1 MNSNTITLQG
11 KDLEKLIM
19 EAEKYFNTT
28 RDNINI
34 EVIEEKKTLFSKYYK
49 INAAIKFVPELDKM
63 EKLLNS
69 LEGDLKVSEKSRVN
83 IVQDENEREVEK
95 VDSKYE
101 ITVDK
106 EGMEAYL
113 TVYPPISGGKEINKE
128 DILTA
133 LEEKNIKSGIL
144 FEDIDKIVDEKKYN
158 TKMLI
163 AKGRPAIH
171 GKDAIIEYN
180 INFVKE
186 KKIRITEDGKVDY
199 KELSLIN
206 NVNEGELLATII
218 PATEG
223 INGED
228 VYGNIIKAKDG
239 KKISIPKGKN
249 VTVSEDGLK
258 IISAIKGEVKIIDNK
273 INVFPV
279 HIIEGNVDNSTGNIK
294 FVGKVV
300 VKGNVLTGFTIE
312 ADEDV
317 EVYGVVEGA
326 RIISKGNII
335 LHRGIQGV
343 NKGELTCEGDLIA
356 KFIENSKVYA
366 KGNIQSEAIMH
377 SIVYCGKKL
386 EVLGKKGLIVGG
398 EIKASD
404 EIKAKT
410 IGSPMA
416 TITAVE
422 VGINP
427 DIRKKYDELLKE
439 KNRYN
444 ENLEKLSKA
453 VDLLTKFN
461 QKGELT
467 EDKKE
472 LLNRSIVLKLQ
483 TQKALEDITN
493 EIEEIAAYIE
503 DISNGKIKVENV
515 VYPGTRITI
524 GTNCM
529 YIRDQIQYATFYRV
543 SGEIKVG
550 SYEP

>member
-158 TKMLI
+158 IRILI
-163 AKGRPAIH
+163 AKGKPAVH
-171 GKDAIIEYN
+171 GKDARVEYN
-180 INFVKE
+180 INIVKE

-199 KELSLIN
+199 KDLSLIN
-206 NVNEGELLATII
+206 NVDEGELLATII

-223 INGED
+223 VNGED
-228 VYGNIIKAKDG
+228 IYGNVIKAKDG
-239 KKISIPKGKN
+239 KKIAIPKGRN
-249 VTVSEDGLK
+249 VIVSEDGLK
-258 IISAIKGEVKIIDNK
+258 LISAIKGEVKIIDNK

-279 HIIEGNVDNSTGNIK
+279 HTIEGNVDNSTGNIK

>member
-128 DILTA
+128 DILAA
-133 LEEKNIKSGIL
+133 LEEKKIKSGIL
-144 FEDIDKIVDEKKYN
+144 YEDIDKIVDEKKYN
-158 TKMLI
+158 IRILI
-163 AKGRPAIH
+163 AKGKPAVH
-171 GKDAIIEYN
+171 GKDARVEYN
-180 INFVKE
+180 INIVKE

-199 KELSLIN
+199 KDLSLIN
-206 NVNEGELLATII
+206 NVDEGELLATII

-223 INGED
+223 VNGED
-228 VYGNIIKAKDG
+228 IYGNVIKAKDG
-239 KKISIPKGKN
+239 KKIAIPKGRN
-249 VTVSEDGLK
+249 VIVSEDGLK
-258 IISAIKGEVKIIDNK
+258 LISAIKGEVKIIDNK

-294 FVGKVV
+294 FLGKVV

>member
-158 TKMLI
+158 IRILI
-163 AKGRPAIH
+163 AKGKPAVH
-171 GKDAIIEYN
+171 GKDARVEYN
-180 INFVKE
+180 INIVKE

-199 KELSLIN
+199 KDLSLIN
-206 NVNEGELLATII
+206 NVDEGELLATII

-223 INGED
+223 VNGED
-228 VYGNIIKAKDG
+228 IYGNVIKAKDG
-239 KKISIPKGKN
+239 KKIAIPKGRN
-249 VTVSEDGLK
+249 VIVSEDGLK
-258 IISAIKGEVKIIDNK
+258 LISAIKGEVKIIDNK

>member
-158 TKMLI
+158 IRILI
-163 AKGRPAIH
+163 AKGKPAVH
-171 GKDAIIEYN
+171 GKDARVEYN
-180 INFVKE
+180 INIVKE

-199 KELSLIN
+199 KDLSLIN
-206 NVNEGELLATII
+206 NVDEGELLATII

-223 INGED
+223 VNGED
-228 VYGNIIKAKDG
+228 IYGNVIKAKDG
-239 KKISIPKGKN
+239 KKIAIPKGRN
-249 VTVSEDGLK
+249 VIVSEDGLK
-258 IISAIKGEVKIIDNK
+258 LISAIKGEVKIIDNK

-472 LLNRSIVLKLQ
+472 LLNRTIVLKLQ

>member
-158 TKMLI
+158 IRILI
-163 AKGRPAIH
+163 AKGKPAVH
-171 GKDAIIEYN
+171 GKDARVEYN
-180 INFVKE
+180 INIVKE

-199 KELSLIN
+199 KDLSLIN
-206 NVNEGELLATII
+206 NVDEGELLATII

-223 INGED
+223 VNGED
-228 VYGNIIKAKDG
+228 IYGNVIKAKDG
-239 KKISIPKGKN
+239 KKTAIPKGRN
-249 VTVSEDGLK
+249 VIVSEDGLK
-258 IISAIKGEVKIIDNK
+258 LISAIKGEVKIIDNK

-279 HIIEGNVDNSTGNIK
+279 HTIEGNVDNSTGNIK

>member
-128 DILTA
+128 DILAA
-133 LEEKNIKSGIL
+133 LEEKKIKSGIL
-144 FEDIDKIVDEKKYN
+144 YEDIDKIVDEKKYN
-158 TKMLI
+158 IRILI
-163 AKGRPAIH
+163 AKGKPAVH
-171 GKDAIIEYN
+171 GKDARVEYN
-180 INFVKE
+180 INIVKE

-199 KELSLIN
+199 KDLSLIN
-206 NVNEGELLATII
+206 NVDEGELLATII

-223 INGED
+223 VNGED
-228 VYGNIIKAKDG
+228 IYGNVIKAKDG
-239 KKISIPKGKN
+239 KKIAIPKGRN
-249 VTVSEDGLK
+249 VIVSEDGLK
-258 IISAIKGEVKIIDNK
+258 LISAIKGEVKIIDNK

-279 HIIEGNVDNSTGNIK
+279 HTIEGNVDNSTGNIK
-294 FVGKVV
+294 FLGKVV

>member
-158 TKMLI
+158 IRILI
-163 AKGRPAIH
+163 AKGKPAVH
-171 GKDAIIEYN
+171 GKDARVEYN
-180 INFVKE
+180 INIVKE

-199 KELSLIN
+199 KDLSLIN
-206 NVNEGELLATII
+206 NVDEGELLATII

-223 INGED
+223 VNGED
-228 VYGNIIKAKDG
+228 IYGNVIKAKDG
-239 KKISIPKGKN
+239 KKIAIPKGRN
-249 VTVSEDGLK
+249 VIVSEDGLK
-258 IISAIKGEVKIIDNK
+258 LISAIKGEVKIIDNK

-279 HIIEGNVDNSTGNIK
+279 HTIEGNVDNSTGNIK

-461 QKGELT
+461 QKGELN